1 MNGASHTVLAPYW
14 ARLSAAGEK
23 AGASPPV
30 APLVAAVPL
39 RARQASP
46 RGGDLA
52 LVADFAAQRVTLA
65 GPAAVTITGTMRVP
79 ARSTS

>member
-1 MNGASHTVLAPYW
+1 VNGASHTVLAPYW

-23 AGASPPV
+23 V
-30 APLVAAVPL
+30 RVPL